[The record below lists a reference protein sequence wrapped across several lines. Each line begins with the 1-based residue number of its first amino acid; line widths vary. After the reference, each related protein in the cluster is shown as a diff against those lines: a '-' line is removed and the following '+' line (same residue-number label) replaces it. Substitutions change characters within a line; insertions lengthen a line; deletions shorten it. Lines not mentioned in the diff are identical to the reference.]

1 MPHALTDRFVHLDA
15 LGGAHV
21 LPAFSGDMRWYAE
34 YGRLHPDDGAA
45 GRLVSVHEF
54 AESWSSWEMHPLGSE
69 VVACLSGVI
78 DLIRERADGGI
89 ERERLGPGDYGI
101 NPPGSWHTA
110 DVVEPARVLF
120 ITAGEGTQ
128 HRPR

>member
-21 LPAFSGDMRWYAE
+21 LPVFTGDASWYAE

-45 GRLVSVHEF
+45 GRLVSIHEF

-78 DLIRERADGGI
+78 DLIRERTDGGI